1 MERQKLMMDTELW
14 AAVTNMEARGR
25 DKGQN
30 HGAVE
35 KFISPQSEKSTD
47 GENVRERQ
55 RER

>member
-1 MERQKLMMDTELW
+1 MERQKLMMDIELW

-30 HGAVE
+30 HGTAE